1 MTRSGVPAL
10 QLSFGILLLLYCFL
24 LVFYCFLL
32 VFYCCCTGFV
42 LVWYWA
48 ETGQRLVGSQLP
60 LARHAVL
67 PVAVWIAFRSRVD
80 AGVNFVSTRQDILD
94 ALVPDCDI
102 IRF

>member
-42 LVWYWA
+42 LVWYWT

-60 LARHAVL
+60 VARQAVV
-67 PVAVWIAFRSRVD
+67 PVVVWFAFRYRVD
-80 AGVNFVSTRQDILD
+80 LI
-94 ALVPDCDI
+94 
-102 IRF
+102 

>member
-10 QLSFGILLLLYCFL
+10 LLSFGILLLLYCFL

-42 LVWYWA
+42 LVWYWTA
-48 ETGQRLVGSQLP
+48 TGQRLVGSQLP
-60 LARHAVL
+60 VARHAVV

-80 AGVNFVSTRQDILD
+80 LI
-94 ALVPDCDI
+94 
-102 IRF
+102 

>member
-42 LVWYWA
+42 LVWYWT
-48 ETGQRLVGSQLP
+48 ETGQRLVGSQP
-60 LARHAVL
+60 PVARHALL
-67 PVAVWIAFRSRVD
+67 PVAVRVAFRSRVN

>member
-24 LVFYCFLL
+24 LVFYCFLP

-42 LVWYWA
+42 LVWYWT

-60 LARHAVL
+60 VARHAVV

-80 AGVNFVSTRQDILD
+80 AGVNFVSTRQDILV
-94 ALVPDCDI
+94 ALFPDCDI